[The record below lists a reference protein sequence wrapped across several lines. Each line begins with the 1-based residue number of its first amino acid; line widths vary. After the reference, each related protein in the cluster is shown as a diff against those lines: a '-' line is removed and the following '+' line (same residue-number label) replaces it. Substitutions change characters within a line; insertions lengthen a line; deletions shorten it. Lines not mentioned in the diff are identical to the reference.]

1 MGKVV
6 IPFSANPKIR
16 QIVQG
21 GVTPGNA
28 CHRKMIMAEG
38 EPKPTCQRLE
48 YATYSV

>member
-1 MGKVV
+1 MGKAVT
-6 IPFSANPKIR
+6 PFSANSKIR

-21 GVTPGNA
+21 GVTLGNA
-28 CHRKMIMAEG
+28 YHRKMIMVEG